1 MYSHSFIIGDEAAAD
16 QEYASGEEGDAE
28 TDWLLGGALQRPADG
43 AGQLYPAHAGGCA
56 SRLPQMHCTCRQVGR
71 PDLAGYFCQTVAKR
85 DFCKYKI

>member
-71 PDLAGYFCQTVAKR
+71 PD
-85 DFCKYKI
+85 